1 MITND
6 RGDFYRV
13 YFFIK
18 GCGFMSTI
26 AAISTAQ
33 GQGGIGV
40 IRVSGEDSFTI
51 VDKIFKSVSGK
62 KIMDIKGYTALFG
75 HIYNNEEVLDEAVVL
90 KYVAPKSFTGEN
102 VVEISCHGG
111 MYITKEVLNAVIM
124 SGASLAEPG
133 EFTKR
138 AYLNGKMDL
147 TEAESVMDIISAKS
161 KSAARAALFV
171 KDGALFKKSQQ
182 VKQLL
187 LDKAA
192 HLSAWAD
199 YPEEDIPEVTE
210 DSIME
215 AIEESISILEKLLST
230 YDMGQVVKE
239 GIDTVIVGR
248 PNAGKST
255 LMNLLVGREKSIVTN
270 IAGTTRDVVEDTV
283 LVGNVMLKL
292 SDTAGIRDTDN
303 EIEKIGV
310 QKTFDKINGAGLV
323 IALFDNN
330 EELNSEDIDLI
341 NKIKDMPCIAVI
353 NKIDL
358 EDKVDKK
365 YITNNIENVVYIS
378 AKQQDNIDELK
389 NMIEKIA
396 GTEDFDPSAGIVA
409 NERQRNA
416 IRNAVNSL
424 YEAKESLAMG
434 MTMDAITVS
443 LQETIDYLLELTG
456 EKAGEEI
463 VDSVF
468 HNFCVGK

>member
-1 MITND
+1 
-6 RGDFYRV
+6 
-13 YFFIK
+13 
-18 GCGFMSTI
+18 MSTI

-40 IRVSGEDSFTI
+40 IRVSGEQAFTI

-124 SGASLAEPG
+124 AGASLAEPG

-199 YPEEDIPEVTE
+199 YPEEDIPEVSE
-210 DSIME
+210 NSIME

-239 GIDTVIVGR
+239 GIDTVIAGR

-365 YITNNIENVVYIS
+365 YITDNIDNVVYIS

-396 GTEDFDPSAGIVA
+396 GTEDFDPSVGIIA

>member
-1 MITND
+1 
-6 RGDFYRV
+6 
-13 YFFIK
+13 
-18 GCGFMSTI
+18 MSTI

-40 IRVSGEDSFTI
+40 IRVSGEQAFTI

-111 MYITKEVLNAVIM
+111 MYITKEVLNEVIM
-124 SGASLAEPG
+124 AGASLAEPG

-199 YPEEDIPEVTE
+199 YPEEDIPEVSE

-239 GIDTVIVGR
+239 GIDTVIAGR

-365 YITNNIENVVYIS
+365 YITDNIDNVVYIS

-396 GTEDFDPSAGIVA
+396 GTEDFDPSAGIIA

>member
-1 MITND
+1 
-6 RGDFYRV
+6 
-13 YFFIK
+13 
-18 GCGFMSTI
+18 MSTI

-40 IRVSGEDSFTI
+40 IRVSGEQAFTI

-124 SGASLAEPG
+124 AGASLAEPG

-199 YPEEDIPEVTE
+199 YPEEDIPEVSE

-239 GIDTVIVGR
+239 GIDTVIAGR

-310 QKTFDKINGAGLV
+310 QKTFDKINGAGLI

-365 YITNNIENVVYIS
+365 YITDNIDNVVYIS

-396 GTEDFDPSAGIVA
+396 GTEDFDPSAGIIA

>member
-1 MITND
+1 
-6 RGDFYRV
+6 
-13 YFFIK
+13 
-18 GCGFMSTI
+18 MSTI

-239 GIDTVIVGR
+239 GIDTVIAGR

-283 LVGNVMLKL
+283 LVGNVMLNL

-310 QKTFDKINGAGLV
+310 QKTFDKIKGAGLV

-365 YITNNIENVVYIS
+365 YITDNIENVVYIS

>member
-1 MITND
+1 
-6 RGDFYRV
+6 
-13 YFFIK
+13 
-18 GCGFMSTI
+18 MSTI

-40 IRVSGEDSFTI
+40 IRVSGEHAFTI

-124 SGASLAEPG
+124 AGASLAEPG

-199 YPEEDIPEVTE
+199 YPEEDIPEVSE

-215 AIEESISILEKLLST
+215 AIEESIFILEKLLST

-239 GIDTVIVGR
+239 GIDTVIAGR

-341 NKIKDMPCIAVI
+341 NKIKDIPCIAVI

-365 YITNNIENVVYIS
+365 YITDNIDNVVYIS

-389 NMIEKIA
+389 NMIEKIT
-396 GTEDFDPSAGIVA
+396 GTEDFDPSAGIIA

>member
-1 MITND
+1 
-6 RGDFYRV
+6 
-13 YFFIK
+13 
-18 GCGFMSTI
+18 MSTI

-239 GIDTVIVGR
+239 GIDTVIAGR

-389 NMIEKIA
+389 NIIEKIA

>member
-1 MITND
+1 
-6 RGDFYRV
+6 
-13 YFFIK
+13 
-18 GCGFMSTI
+18 MSTV

-40 IRVSGEDSFTI
+40 IRVSGEQAFTI

-124 SGASLAEPG
+124 AGASLAEPG

-199 YPEEDIPEVTE
+199 YPEEDIPEVSE

-239 GIDTVIVGR
+239 GIDTVIAGR

-330 EELNSEDIDLI
+330 EVLNSEDIDLI

-365 YITNNIENVVYIS
+365 YITDNIDNVVYIS

-396 GTEDFDPSAGIVA
+396 GTEDFDPSAGIIA

>member
-1 MITND
+1 
-6 RGDFYRV
+6 
-13 YFFIK
+13 
-18 GCGFMSTI
+18 MSTI

-171 KDGALFKKSQQ
+171 KEGALFKKSQQ

-239 GIDTVIVGR
+239 GIETVIVGR

-365 YITNNIENVVYIS
+365 YITNNIKNVVYIS

-396 GTEDFDPSAGIVA
+396 GTEDFDPSAGIIA

>member
-1 MITND
+1 
-6 RGDFYRV
+6 
-13 YFFIK
+13 
-18 GCGFMSTI
+18 MSTI

-40 IRVSGEDSFTI
+40 IRVSGEQAFTI

-62 KIMDIKGYTALFG
+62 KIIDIKGYTALFG

-124 SGASLAEPG
+124 AGASLAEPG

-199 YPEEDIPEVTE
+199 YPEEDIPEVSE

-239 GIDTVIVGR
+239 GIDTVIAGR

-330 EELNSEDIDLI
+330 EALNSEDIDLI

-365 YITNNIENVVYIS
+365 YITDNIENVVYIS

-396 GTEDFDPSAGIVA
+396 GTEDFDPSAGIIA

>member
-1 MITND
+1 
-6 RGDFYRV
+6 
-13 YFFIK
+13 
-18 GCGFMSTI
+18 MSTI

-40 IRVSGEDSFTI
+40 IRVSGKQAFTI

-124 SGASLAEPG
+124 AGASLAEPG

-199 YPEEDIPEVTE
+199 YPEEDIPEVSE

-239 GIDTVIVGR
+239 GIDTVIAGR

-365 YITNNIENVVYIS
+365 YITDNIDNVVYIS

-396 GTEDFDPSAGIVA
+396 GTEDFDPSAGIIA
-409 NERQRNA
+409 NERQRNV

>member
-1 MITND
+1 
-6 RGDFYRV
+6 
-13 YFFIK
+13 
-18 GCGFMSTI
+18 MSTI

-40 IRVSGEDSFTI
+40 IRVSGEQAFTI

-62 KIMDIKGYTALFG
+62 KIMEIKGYTALFG

-90 KYVAPKSFTGEN
+90 KYVAPKSFTSEN

-124 SGASLAEPG
+124 AGASLAEPG

-199 YPEEDIPEVTE
+199 YPEEDIPEVSE

-239 GIDTVIVGR
+239 GIDTVIAGR

-365 YITNNIENVVYIS
+365 YITDNIENVVYIS

-396 GTEDFDPSAGIVA
+396 GTEDFDPSAGIIA

>member
-1 MITND
+1 
-6 RGDFYRV
+6 
-13 YFFIK
+13 
-18 GCGFMSTI
+18 MSTI

-62 KIMDIKGYTALFG
+62 KIMDIKGYSALFG

-210 DSIME
+210 DSIMD

-239 GIDTVIVGR
+239 GIDTVIAGR

-365 YITNNIENVVYIS
+365 YITNNIKNVVYIS

-396 GTEDFDPSAGIVA
+396 GTEDFDPSAGIIA
-409 NERQRNA
+409 NERQKNA

>member
-1 MITND
+1 
-6 RGDFYRV
+6 
-13 YFFIK
+13 
-18 GCGFMSTI
+18 MSTI

-365 YITNNIENVVYIS
+365 YITNNIKNVVYIS

-396 GTEDFDPSAGIVA
+396 GTEDFDPSAGIIA

>member
-1 MITND
+1 
-6 RGDFYRV
+6 
-13 YFFIK
+13 
-18 GCGFMSTI
+18 MSTI
-26 AAISTAQ
+26 TAISTAQ

-40 IRVSGEDSFTI
+40 IRVSGEQAFTI

-124 SGASLAEPG
+124 AGASLAEPG

-199 YPEEDIPEVTE
+199 YPEEDIPEVSE

-239 GIDTVIVGR
+239 GIDTVIAGR

-283 LVGNVMLKL
+283 LVGNAMLKL

-365 YITNNIENVVYIS
+365 YITDNIDNVVYIS

>member
-1 MITND
+1 
-6 RGDFYRV
+6 
-13 YFFIK
+13 
-18 GCGFMSTI
+18 MSTV

-40 IRVSGEDSFTI
+40 IRVSGEQAFTI

-75 HIYNNEEVLDEAVVL
+75 HIYNNEEVIDEAVVL

-124 SGASLAEPG
+124 AGASLAEPG

-199 YPEEDIPEVTE
+199 YPEEDIPEVSE

-239 GIDTVIVGR
+239 GIDTVIAGR

-330 EELNSEDIDLI
+330 EVLNSEDIDLI

-365 YITNNIENVVYIS
+365 YITDNIDNVVYIS

-396 GTEDFDPSAGIVA
+396 GTEDFDPSVGIIA

>member
-1 MITND
+1 
-6 RGDFYRV
+6 
-13 YFFIK
+13 
-18 GCGFMSTI
+18 MSTI
-26 AAISTAQ
+26 TAISTAQ

-124 SGASLAEPG
+124 AGASLAEPG

-199 YPEEDIPEVTE
+199 YPEEDIPEVSE

-230 YDMGQVVKE
+230 YDMGQVLKE
-239 GIDTVIVGR
+239 GIDTVIAGR

-330 EELNSEDIDLI
+330 EVLNSEDIDLI

-365 YITNNIENVVYIS
+365 YITDNIDNVVYIS

-396 GTEDFDPSAGIVA
+396 GTEDFDPSAGIIA

>member
-1 MITND
+1 M
-6 RGDFYRV
+6 
-13 YFFIK
+13 
-18 GCGFMSTI
+18 
-26 AAISTAQ
+26 
-33 GQGGIGV
+33 
-40 IRVSGEDSFTI
+40 
-51 VDKIFKSVSGK
+51 
-62 KIMDIKGYTALFG
+62 
-75 HIYNNEEVLDEAVVL
+75 
-90 KYVAPKSFTGEN
+90 
-102 VVEISCHGG
+102 
-111 MYITKEVLNAVIM
+111 
-124 SGASLAEPG
+124 
-133 EFTKR
+133 
-138 AYLNGKMDL
+138 
-147 TEAESVMDIISAKS
+147 
-161 KSAARAALFV
+161 
-171 KDGALFKKSQQ
+171 
-182 VKQLL
+182 L

-199 YPEEDIPEVTE
+199 YPEEDIPEVSE

-239 GIDTVIVGR
+239 GIDTVIAGR

-365 YITNNIENVVYIS
+365 YITDNIENVVYIS

-396 GTEDFDPSAGIVA
+396 GTEDFDPSAGIIA

>member
-1 MITND
+1 
-6 RGDFYRV
+6 
-13 YFFIK
+13 
-18 GCGFMSTI
+18 MSTI

-161 KSAARAALFV
+161 KSAAKAALFV

-365 YITNNIENVVYIS
+365 YITNNIKNVVYIS

-396 GTEDFDPSAGIVA
+396 GTEDFDPSAGIIA

>member
-1 MITND
+1 
-6 RGDFYRV
+6 
-13 YFFIK
+13 
-18 GCGFMSTI
+18 MSTI

-40 IRVSGEDSFTI
+40 IRVSGEQAFTI

-124 SGASLAEPG
+124 AGASLAEPG

-138 AYLNGKMDL
+138 AYLNGKIDL

-199 YPEEDIPEVTE
+199 YPEEDIPEVSE

-239 GIDTVIVGR
+239 GIDTVIAGR

-330 EELNSEDIDLI
+330 EVLNSEDIDLI

-365 YITNNIENVVYIS
+365 YITDNIENVVYIS

-396 GTEDFDPSAGIVA
+396 GTEGFDPSTGIIA

>member
-1 MITND
+1 
-6 RGDFYRV
+6 
-13 YFFIK
+13 
-18 GCGFMSTI
+18 MSTI

-40 IRVSGEDSFTI
+40 IRVSGEQAFTI

-239 GIDTVIVGR
+239 GIDTVIAGR

-330 EELNSEDIDLI
+330 EVLNSEDIDLI

-365 YITNNIENVVYIS
+365 YITDNIENVVYIS

-396 GTEDFDPSAGIVA
+396 GTEGFDPSAGIIA

>member
-1 MITND
+1 
-6 RGDFYRV
+6 
-13 YFFIK
+13 
-18 GCGFMSTI
+18 MSTI

-40 IRVSGEDSFTI
+40 IRVSGEQAFTI

-124 SGASLAEPG
+124 AGASLAEPG

-199 YPEEDIPEVTE
+199 YPEEDIPEVSE

-239 GIDTVIVGR
+239 GIDTVIAGR

-330 EELNSEDIDLI
+330 EVLNSEDIDLI
-341 NKIKDMPCIAVI
+341 NKIKHMPCIAVI

-365 YITNNIENVVYIS
+365 YITDNIDNVVYIS

-396 GTEDFDPSAGIVA
+396 GTEDFDPSAGIIA

>member
-1 MITND
+1 
-6 RGDFYRV
+6 
-13 YFFIK
+13 
-18 GCGFMSTI
+18 MSTI

-40 IRVSGEDSFTI
+40 IRVSGEQAFTI

-124 SGASLAEPG
+124 AGASLAEPG

-199 YPEEDIPEVTE
+199 YPEEDIPEVSE

-239 GIDTVIVGR
+239 GIDTVIAGR

-330 EELNSEDIDLI
+330 QVLNSEDIDLI

-365 YITNNIENVVYIS
+365 YITDNIENVVYIS

-396 GTEDFDPSAGIVA
+396 GTEGFDPSAGIIA

-443 LQETIDYLLELTG
+443 LQETIDYLLKLTG

>member
-1 MITND
+1 
-6 RGDFYRV
+6 
-13 YFFIK
+13 
-18 GCGFMSTI
+18 
-26 AAISTAQ
+26 
-33 GQGGIGV
+33 
-40 IRVSGEDSFTI
+40 
-51 VDKIFKSVSGK
+51 
-62 KIMDIKGYTALFG
+62 MDIKGYTALFG

-124 SGASLAEPG
+124 AGASLAEPG

-199 YPEEDIPEVTE
+199 YPEEDIPEVSE

-239 GIDTVIVGR
+239 GIDTVIAGR

-341 NKIKDMPCIAVI
+341 NKIKDIPCIAVI

-365 YITNNIENVVYIS
+365 YITDNIENVVYIS

-396 GTEDFDPSAGIVA
+396 GTEDFDPSAGIIA

>member
-1 MITND
+1 
-6 RGDFYRV
+6 
-13 YFFIK
+13 
-18 GCGFMSTI
+18 MSTI

-40 IRVSGEDSFTI
+40 IRVSGEQAFTI

-124 SGASLAEPG
+124 AGASLAEPG

-199 YPEEDIPEVTE
+199 YPEEDIPEVSE

-239 GIDTVIVGR
+239 GIDTVIAGR

-283 LVGNVMLKL
+283 LVDNVMLKL

-330 EELNSEDIDLI
+330 EVLNSEDIDLI

-365 YITNNIENVVYIS
+365 YITDNIDNVVYIS

-396 GTEDFDPSAGIVA
+396 GTEDFDPSAGIIA

>member
-1 MITND
+1 
-6 RGDFYRV
+6 
-13 YFFIK
+13 
-18 GCGFMSTI
+18 MSTI

-40 IRVSGEDSFTI
+40 IRVSGEQAFTI

-124 SGASLAEPG
+124 AGASLAEPG

-199 YPEEDIPEVTE
+199 YPEEDIPEVSE

-239 GIDTVIVGR
+239 GIDTVIAGR

-330 EELNSEDIDLI
+330 EVLNSEDIDLI

-358 EDKVDKK
+358 EDKADKK
-365 YITNNIENVVYIS
+365 YITDNIENVVYIS

-396 GTEDFDPSAGIVA
+396 GTEGFDPSAGIIA

>member
-1 MITND
+1 
-6 RGDFYRV
+6 
-13 YFFIK
+13 
-18 GCGFMSTI
+18 MSTI

-161 KSAARAALFV
+161 KSAAKAALFV

-456 EKAGEEI
+456 EKSGEEI

>member
-1 MITND
+1 
-6 RGDFYRV
+6 
-13 YFFIK
+13 
-18 GCGFMSTI
+18 MSTI

-40 IRVSGEDSFTI
+40 IRVSGEQAFTI

-124 SGASLAEPG
+124 AGTSLAEPG

-199 YPEEDIPEVTE
+199 YPEEDIPEVSE

-239 GIDTVIVGR
+239 GIDTVIAGR

-365 YITNNIENVVYIS
+365 YITDNIDNVVYIS

-396 GTEDFDPSAGIVA
+396 GTEDFDPSAGIIA

>member
-1 MITND
+1 
-6 RGDFYRV
+6 
-13 YFFIK
+13 
-18 GCGFMSTI
+18 MSTI

-62 KIMDIKGYTALFG
+62 KIMDIKSYTALFG

-215 AIEESISILEKLLST
+215 TIEESISILEKLLST

-239 GIDTVIVGR
+239 GIETVIAGR

-365 YITNNIENVVYIS
+365 YITDNIENVVYIS

>member
-1 MITND
+1 
-6 RGDFYRV
+6 
-13 YFFIK
+13 
-18 GCGFMSTI
+18 MSTI

-161 KSAARAALFV
+161 KSAAKAALFV

-239 GIDTVIVGR
+239 GIDTVIAGR

-341 NKIKDMPCIAVI
+341 NKIKDMPCIAAI
-353 NKIDL
+353 YKIDL

-365 YITNNIENVVYIS
+365 YITDNIENVVYIS

-396 GTEDFDPSAGIVA
+396 GTENFDPSAGIVA

>member
-1 MITND
+1 
-6 RGDFYRV
+6 
-13 YFFIK
+13 
-18 GCGFMSTI
+18 MSTV

-124 SGASLAEPG
+124 AGASLAEPG

-239 GIDTVIVGR
+239 GIDTVIAGR

-283 LVGNVMLKL
+283 LVDNVMLKL

-330 EELNSEDIDLI
+330 EKLNSEDIDLI
-341 NKIKDMPCIAVI
+341 NKIKEMPCIAVI

-365 YITNNIENVVYIS
+365 YITDNIDNVVYIS

-396 GTEDFDPSAGIVA
+396 GTEDFDPSAGIIA

>member
-1 MITND
+1 
-6 RGDFYRV
+6 
-13 YFFIK
+13 
-18 GCGFMSTI
+18 MSTI

-40 IRVSGEDSFTI
+40 IRVSGEQAFTV

-124 SGASLAEPG
+124 AGASLAEPG

-199 YPEEDIPEVTE
+199 YPEEDIPEVSE

-239 GIDTVIVGR
+239 GIDTVIAGR

-365 YITNNIENVVYIS
+365 YITDNIDNVVYIS

-396 GTEDFDPSAGIVA
+396 GTEDFDPSAGIIA

>member
-1 MITND
+1 
-6 RGDFYRV
+6 
-13 YFFIK
+13 
-18 GCGFMSTI
+18 MSTI

-40 IRVSGEDSFTI
+40 IRVSGKQAFTI

-124 SGASLAEPG
+124 AGASLAEPG

-138 AYLNGKMDL
+138 AYLNGKVDL

-199 YPEEDIPEVTE
+199 YPEEDIPEVSE

-239 GIDTVIVGR
+239 GIDTVIAGR

-341 NKIKDMPCIAVI
+341 NKIKNMPCIAVI

-365 YITNNIENVVYIS
+365 YITDNIDNVVYIS

-396 GTEDFDPSAGIVA
+396 GTEDFDPSAGIIA

>member
-1 MITND
+1 
-6 RGDFYRV
+6 
-13 YFFIK
+13 
-18 GCGFMSTI
+18 MSTI

-40 IRVSGEDSFTI
+40 IRVSGEQAFTI

-124 SGASLAEPG
+124 AGASLAEPG

-199 YPEEDIPEVTE
+199 YPEEDIPEVSE

-239 GIDTVIVGR
+239 GIDTVIAGR

-365 YITNNIENVVYIS
+365 YITDNIDNVVYIS

-396 GTEDFDPSAGIVA
+396 GTEDFDPSAGIIA

-416 IRNAVNSL
+416 IRKAVNSL

>member
-1 MITND
+1 
-6 RGDFYRV
+6 
-13 YFFIK
+13 
-18 GCGFMSTI
+18 MSTI

-40 IRVSGEDSFTI
+40 IRVSGEQAFTI

-124 SGASLAEPG
+124 AGASLAEPG

-199 YPEEDIPEVTE
+199 YPEEDIPEVSE

-239 GIDTVIVGR
+239 GIDTVIAGR

-341 NKIKDMPCIAVI
+341 NKIKDIPCIAVI

-365 YITNNIENVVYIS
+365 YITDNIENVVYIS

-396 GTEDFDPSAGIVA
+396 GTEDFDPSAGIIA

>member
-1 MITND
+1 
-6 RGDFYRV
+6 
-13 YFFIK
+13 
-18 GCGFMSTI
+18 MSTI

-40 IRVSGEDSFTI
+40 IRVSGEQAFTI

-124 SGASLAEPG
+124 AGASLAEPG

-199 YPEEDIPEVTE
+199 YPEEDIPEVSE

-239 GIDTVIVGR
+239 GIDTVIAGR

-330 EELNSEDIDLI
+330 EVLNSEDIDLI

-365 YITNNIENVVYIS
+365 YITDNIDNVVYIS
-378 AKQQDNIDELK
+378 AKQQNNIDELK

-396 GTEDFDPSAGIVA
+396 GTEDFDPSAGIIA

>member
-1 MITND
+1 
-6 RGDFYRV
+6 
-13 YFFIK
+13 
-18 GCGFMSTI
+18 MSTI

-199 YPEEDIPEVTE
+199 YPEEDISEVTE

-239 GIDTVIVGR
+239 GIETVIVGR

-409 NERQRNA
+409 NERQKNA

>member
-1 MITND
+1 
-6 RGDFYRV
+6 
-13 YFFIK
+13 
-18 GCGFMSTI
+18 MSTI

-40 IRVSGEDSFTI
+40 IRVSGEQAFTI

-75 HIYNNEEVLDEAVVL
+75 HIYNNEEVLDEAVVS

-124 SGASLAEPG
+124 AGASLAEPG

-199 YPEEDIPEVTE
+199 YPEEDIPEVSE
-210 DSIME
+210 DSIMG

-239 GIDTVIVGR
+239 GIDTVIAGR

-365 YITNNIENVVYIS
+365 YITDNIENVVYIS

-396 GTEDFDPSAGIVA
+396 GTEDFDPSAGIIA